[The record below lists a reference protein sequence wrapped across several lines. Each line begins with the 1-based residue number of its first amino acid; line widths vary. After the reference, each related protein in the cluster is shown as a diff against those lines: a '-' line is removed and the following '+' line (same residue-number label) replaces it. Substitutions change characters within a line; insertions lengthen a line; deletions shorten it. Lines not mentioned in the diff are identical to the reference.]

1 MCHLCYYWPT
11 ILTMVPWCL
20 ESESPA
26 WALEKLSIPSASLL
40 SPLLVNINPPP
51 SQRQELCRQTHTQH
65 TDTHTHLCSWM
76 NQRQYIGRCHSQ
88 KKKLP
93 WFPRRLCVFNKMR
106 TKHRTLRKDLAYPLL
121 KTTSDHKGS
130 PICYSA
136 SVLAFLSFLPFFC
149 YPPPQDRVSLYSLVG
164 LKLTR

>member
-1 MCHLCYYWPT
+1 MP
-11 ILTMVPWCL
+11 
-20 ESESPA
+20 
-26 WALEKLSIPSASLL
+26 
-40 SPLLVNINPPP
+40 PLLLLAHNLDYGPLVPGIRVTSMGSGETFHSFCFFTEPSPSQQQPPP

-106 TKHRTLRKDLAYPLL
+106 TKHRTLRKDLACPLL
-121 KTTSDHKGS
+121 KTTSDHKSS